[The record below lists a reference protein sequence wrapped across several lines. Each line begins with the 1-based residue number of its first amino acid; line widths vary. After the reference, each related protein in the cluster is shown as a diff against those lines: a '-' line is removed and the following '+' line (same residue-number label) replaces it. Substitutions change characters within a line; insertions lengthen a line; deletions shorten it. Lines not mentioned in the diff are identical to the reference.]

1 MATCRAIKP
10 GSLENILMSVQ
21 TVYTPIGKLCYPA
34 LFVPKAPMNGG
45 VGDPRYSLILVFDKE
60 GLNSVAYKEL
70 RAQVQEA
77 AAEKWG
83 AKAQDGAF
91 MRSLRLPFRDSSE
104 KGHLEGF
111 DYGPVYISPWTKR
124 KPGIVDLNGSEILVP
139 DDVFAG
145 QLGRATVRPFA
156 YEQQGNKGVAFGL
169 EHVQIV
175 KADEPRIDGR
185 RSAASAFAGAGD
197 DELKRMGITAP
208 ANDNRPKPAND
219 NAPSSQA
226 ATGTDSDLPW

>member
-1 MATCRAIKP
+1 MTV
-10 GSLENILMSVQ
+10 S

-34 LFVPKAPMNGG
+34 LFVPKAPMQGQA
-45 VGDPRYSLILVFDKE
+45 GDPRYSLILVFDKE

-111 DYGPVYISPWTKR
+111 DYGPMYISPWTKR
-124 KPGIVDLNGSEILVP
+124 KPGVVNLNGDDILVP

-145 QLGRATVRPFA
+145 QLARATVRPFA
-156 YEQQGNKGVAFGL
+156 YEQSGNKGVAFGL

-175 KADEPRIDGR
+175 DSNQTRIDGR
-185 RSAASAFAGAGD
+185 RSAASAFAGAD
-197 DELKRMGITAP
+197 DAELKRLGITAP
-208 ANDNRPKPAND
+208 ANDNRQPAAND
-219 NAPSSQA
+219 NAQSSQA